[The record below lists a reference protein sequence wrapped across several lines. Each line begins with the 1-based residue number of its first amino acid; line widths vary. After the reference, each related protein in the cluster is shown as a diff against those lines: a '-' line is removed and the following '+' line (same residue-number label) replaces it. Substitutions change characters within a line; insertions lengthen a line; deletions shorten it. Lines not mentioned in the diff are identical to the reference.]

1 MRKVHGVGAS
11 PFVRKVR
18 VALEEK
24 GLEYELIP
32 VMPMGV
38 SEEFRQISPLGKI
51 PVLEEDGWTVPDS
64 SIIIDY
70 LERTHPEPALY
81 PAAPRDRADAAFLEE
96 WADTALTGQGAGP
109 VFFNRVVKPMLLNQ
123 EPDQAAIDQA
133 LGTDLPALQD
143 YLEKRLAD
151 GRAFFVGGAFSI
163 ADIAIGSCY
172 VNLGHAGVSPD
183 AARWPK
189 LAAWVEAT
197 HARPSFARLIAE
209 EKAMFGQAA

>member
-70 LERTHPEPALY
+70 LERT
-81 PAAPRDRADAAFLEE
+81 DAAFLEE